1 MAIDSEQYIAVL
13 PFCLSLKPNPLQG
26 LVVATTK
33 SKSADLLI
41 FTRSVRIL
49 APNLVDKLAGM
60 CVSHHLKL
68 KPRWLSL
75 EYYPPNRKILLTVS
89 QAMFTHH
96 NCIYISAPI
105 KVDWLVK
112 LLNCMKMGYVLF
124 RYT

>member
-49 APNLVDKLAGM
+49 AQIWLTSWLV
-60 CVSHHLKL
+60 CVC
-68 KPRWLSL
+68 RTTLSL
-75 EYYPPNRKILLTVS
+75 NP
-89 QAMFTHH
+89 
-96 NCIYISAPI
+96 
-105 KVDWLVK
+105 D
-112 LLNCMKMGYVLF
+112 G
-124 RYT
+124 

>member
-1 MAIDSEQYIAVL
+1 MAIDSGQYIAVL

-49 APNLVDKLAGM
+49 AQIWLTSWLV
-60 CVSHHLKL
+60 CTCEL

-75 EYYPPNRKILLTVS
+75 EYYPPNRKILLTYSVTQRIMSVRRCLLTIAS
-89 QAMFTHH
+89 QHQ
-96 NCIYISAPI
+96 
-105 KVDWLVK
+105 
-112 LLNCMKMGYVLF
+112 
-124 RYT
+124 

>member
-1 MAIDSEQYIAVL
+1 MAIDSEQYISVL

-49 APNLVDKLAGM
+49 AQIWLTSWLV
-60 CVSHHLKL
+60 CTCEL

-75 EYYPPNRKILLTVS
+75 EYYPPNRKILLTYSVSNSKDNVS
-89 QAMFTHH
+89 QAMFASQHQ
-96 NCIYISAPI
+96 
-105 KVDWLVK
+105 
-112 LLNCMKMGYVLF
+112 
-124 RYT
+124 